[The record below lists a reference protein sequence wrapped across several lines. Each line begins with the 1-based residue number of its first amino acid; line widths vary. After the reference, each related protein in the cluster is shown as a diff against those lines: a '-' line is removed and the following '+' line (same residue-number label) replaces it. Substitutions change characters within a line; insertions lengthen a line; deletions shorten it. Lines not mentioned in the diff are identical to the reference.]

1 MIVRVALSTV
11 AIGWVAL
18 AAYAARVEPQ
28 PLDVHAAQPA
38 ASPAAARSVW
48 DGVYTSEQAQ
58 RGEAVYARECAR
70 CHGQSLE
77 GNGEGTRPLVGIEF
91 LSTWNGLT
99 LGDLLDRIRL
109 TMPLETP
116 GKLKRQETADVLAY
130 IVSAN
135 KFPAGTSE
143 LPRESE
149 RLKEIRFDALRGG
162 R

>member
-1 MIVRVALSTV
+1 MIFRA
-11 AIGWVAL
+11 AL
-18 AAYAARVEPQ
+18 AALTIVWITCAVGAAARQ
-28 PLDVHAAQPA
+28 
-38 ASPAAARSVW
+38 AAARSVW
-48 DGVYTSEQAQ
+48 DGVYTPEQAK

-70 CHGQSLE
+70 CHGPGLE

-109 TMPLETP
+109 TMPPDIP
-116 GKLKRQETADVLAY
+116 GKLKRQENADVLAY

-135 KFPAGTSE
+135 KFPAGTTE

-149 RLKEIRFDALRGG
+149 RLKQIRFDAVRAKQ
-162 R
+162 